1 MEYLTRFMRFI
12 HGDKPLSVVVLILL
26 NGGIIIVT
34 ICGCSSY
41 NAWNNDTELPFRYNR
56 HEYTVAKNPL
66 FFFDHPKYV
75 NTDGHV
81 SSEWFGRY
89 DWPTSQSP
97 QGYINLGESITYR
110 EYQYSDQYISGDN
123 VPRMRY
129 HRRIDG
135 YRYGEKIR

>member
-1 MEYLTRFMRFI
+1 MEYLTKLKWFI
-12 HGDKPLSVVVLILL
+12 ALDKPLSAAVLTLL
-26 NGGIIIVT
+26 SGLIIIVT

-41 NAWNNDTELPFRYNR
+41 NSRHNNSDPLWRNGPY
-56 HEYTVAKNPL
+56 EYTVAKNPL
-66 FFFDHPKYV
+66 FFFDHPKYAY
-75 NTDGHV
+75 TDGYV
-81 SSEWFGRY
+81 SSERFGRY
-89 DWPTSQSP
+89 DWPTSKSP

-129 HRRIDG
+129 HRRIDS

>member
-1 MEYLTRFMRFI
+1 MTPITPCY
-12 HGDKPLSVVVLILL
+12 
-26 NGGIIIVT
+26 
-34 ICGCSSY
+34 SS
-41 NAWNNDTELPFRYNR
+41 